1 MRPASTIA
9 VAVLTLGLAAP
20 APVGADGRADPF
32 AGIDSLLDP
41 NALFQGVVREED
53 LSVLFA
59 HLRAALIA
67 SYQGRE
73 APSTEELDRRM
84 EAIAAEMRVRGAL
97 AGLALLTAFELA
109 AHRALRDAAPVPVP
123 APR

>member
-1 MRPASTIA
+1 MRLTSTIA
-9 VAVLTLGLAAP
+9 VAITILTLGL
-20 APVGADGRADPF
+20 PVRAGAEGRADPF
-32 AGIDSLLDP
+32 AGIDPLLDP
-41 NALFQGVVREED
+41 KVLFQGVVREED

-59 HLRAALIA
+59 HLRATLIA

-84 EAIAAEMRVRGAL
+84 EAIAAEMRARGAL
-97 AGLALLTAFELA
+97 AGLALLTAFEIA
-109 AHRALRDAAPVPVP
+109 AHRALRDVSPVPVP